1 MIDRDDNPLE
11 FARVLSLSDAVFGV
25 AMTLLVVSIV
35 IPPGF
40 SPAEFRL
47 AVAELIPRVGIM
59 ALSFAVA
66 ASAWMGHRRLFARL
80 ERIDDG
86 VHWRNFVLLLLVA
99 LIPLP
104 HQVLGSY
111 AHEPLAYVLYAA
123 VLSGVNVM
131 AVALEVHARRR
142 MLFRAGDSDA
152 QHRLELA
159 RGLLGGVGFAV
170 SIPLAFVLVG
180 FTPILWVALL
190 PIEAW
195 LVKRLRPARPTPRE

>member
-1 MIDRDDNPLE
+1 
-11 FARVLSLSDAVFGV
+11 SLSDAVFGV

-40 SPAEFRL
+40 SPAEFRV
-47 AVAELIPRVGIM
+47 AAAELVPRVGIM

-66 ASAWMGHRRLFARL
+66 ASAWMGHRRLFSRL

-86 VHWRNFVLLLLVA
+86 VQWRNFVLLGLVA

-111 AHEPLAYVLYAA
+111 AHEPIAYVLYAA
-123 VLSGVNVM
+123 VLAAVNVM
-131 AVALEVHARRR
+131 SLALEIHASRRN
-142 MLFRAGDSDA
+142 LLRADDPA
-152 QHRLELA
+152 AAHRLEVA
-159 RGLLGGVGFAV
+159 RSLLGAIGFAV

-180 FTPILWVALL
+180 FTPILWVGLL

-195 LVKRLRPARPTPRE
+195 LVKRLRPARRSPRE